1 MFFHTVL
8 PGPLAHVASIPV
20 PLPDLLPTSS
30 AMLLLPCEVEPTAR
44 KLQSQQL
51 ATAPLLPSATSAEKD
66 HFTSVSQISA
76 ATNKKR
82 TTEDTSPAQ
91 KVVVVE
97 EGNSENEAAFL
108 QQTVVA
114 AKSLGSRRLANY
126 DSSRR
131 PDVSLP
137 VDLLSCSESFGYSN
151 QAVPKPQS
159 DCWDSGSVQAKGE
172 SFLPEEQHEAHDE
185 VEDPKGVADPQND
198 NCLRSDKES
207 DENVIVEDDF
217 VDRIPWGRRGRAPSP
232 HPLTSPLDI
241 SDDSISS
248 GKNNNKKQLPVCGSG
263 TTQIFEILGSCML
276 FTNNFKT
283 FVSESRSGF
292 TF

>member
-8 PGPLAHVASIPV
+8 PGPLAHVASI

-131 PDVSLP
+131 PDVSL
-137 VDLLSCSESFGYSN
+137 L
-151 QAVPKPQS
+151 
-159 DCWDSGSVQAKGE
+159 VQ
-172 SFLPEEQHEAHDE
+172 
-185 VEDPKGVADPQND
+185 
-198 NCLRSDKES
+198 
-207 DENVIVEDDF
+207 
-217 VDRIPWGRRGRAPSP
+217 RA
-232 HPLTSPLDI
+232 
-241 SDDSISS
+241 
-248 GKNNNKKQLPVCGSG
+248 SG
-263 TTQIFEILGSCML
+263 TETKRYLSHSLIVGTRVAFKLKVKVSCQRSSMRRTMKLKTRKGLQILKMTIA
-276 FTNNFKT
+276 
-283 FVSESRSGF
+283 
-292 TF
+292 